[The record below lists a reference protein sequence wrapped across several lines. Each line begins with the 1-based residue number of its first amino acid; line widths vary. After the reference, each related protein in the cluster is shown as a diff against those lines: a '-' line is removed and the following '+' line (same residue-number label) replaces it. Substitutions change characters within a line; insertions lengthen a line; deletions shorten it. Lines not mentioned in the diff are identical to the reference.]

1 MGCFYMP
8 KGIWEKRYSGEFKQM
23 VIDDMCKNHLG
34 FMETERKYEVDHHTL
49 ALWERIYLEEGREA
63 LLYER
68 RGRPK
73 TLRELGLTPQKE
85 KNLISENQ
93 QLRMEN
99 EFLKKLNALVL
110 KEEQQNKKRK

>member
-1 MGCFYMP
+1 MP
-8 KGIWEKRYSGEFKQM
+8 KGIWEKHYTGEFKQM

-34 FMETERKYEVDHHTL
+34 FLEAERKYQVDHHTL
-49 ALWERIYLEEGREA
+49 ALWEKIYLEEGREA

-73 TLRELGLTPQKE
+73 TLRKLGLTQQQE
-85 KNLISENQ
+85 KDLLSENQ

-99 EFLKKLNALVL
+99 EFLKKLNALAL
-110 KEEQQNKKRK
+110 QEERQNKKRK